1 MDDQELRKLLEQVHT
16 EIENTHSLDDQGRE
30 LLRHLDADIRS
41 LLARSGD
48 APLQAGG
55 STLSR
60 LEQALDH
67 FETSHPALTGMLSK
81 LLETLSSAG
90 I

>member
-1 MDDQELRKLLEQVHT
+1 MENQELRKLLEQVHA
-16 EIENTHSLDDQGRE
+16 EIEKTHSVDDKGRE

-41 LLARSGD
+41 LMERSGD
-48 APLQAGG
+48 APVQAGG
-55 STLSR
+55 TTLQR
-60 LEQALDH
+60 LEETLDH
-67 FETSHPALTGMLSK
+67 FEANHPTLTGLLTK